1 MPSPPRVGSAEIE
14 AGRCRMGPSWARR
27 GPVVGLSRLMAI
39 ICGPQV
45 AQRRHGQGRRRSH
58 PAGRRRLLCAERE
71 HRRKIDLRH
80 RLKPRSVA
88 RRRLRNCRY
97 PKASRMRSS
106 GIRPPSR
113 AGYSSV
119 QPFAPCL
126 WAAAIVCA
134 SQPAWSCSPCE
145 QCALSPGP
153 LQIVQVSAGV
163 ALSDT
168 MMNAASRCPRSDPIN
183 LFSCCPPN

>member
-1 MPSPPRVGSAEIE
+1 MSHAVPSPPRVGSAEIE

-58 PAGRRRLLCAERE
+58 PAGCRRLLCAERE

-119 QPFAPCL
+119 QQFAPC
-126 WAAAIVCA
+126 
-134 SQPAWSCSPCE
+134 PA
-145 QCALSPGP
+145 Q
-153 LQIVQVSAGV
+153 
-163 ALSDT
+163 
-168 MMNAASRCPRSDPIN
+168 PRSFAPLSLLGLVRLVN
-183 LFSCCPPN
+183 NARYRGVPCRLSKYPRASH